1 MPYHRLESPTQ
12 TRVDAQIQTASQEL
26 WGRPSSASTLP
37 AAKAYRN
44 SLPNPARGIEFDTQT
59 APTKGS
65 GTPFEARWYVGTNGV
80 RQVNSGGIDY
90 AVISI
95 RVAKNTQVP

>member
-12 TRVDAQIQTASQEL
+12 TSMDAQIQTASGEL
-26 WGRPSSASTLP
+26 WGRASSTSNLP

-44 SLPNPARGIEFDTQT
+44 ALPDRTRGIEFETPI

-65 GTPFEARWYVGTNGV
+65 GTPYEARWYTGTAGV
-80 RQVNSGGIDY
+80 RLVQSSGIDY

-95 RVAKNTQVP
+95 SVTKNAQVP

>member
-12 TRVDAQIQTASQEL
+12 TRVDAQLQTASGEL
-26 WGRPSSASTLP
+26 WGRPSNTSTIP

-44 SLPNPARGIEFDTQT
+44 VLPNPARGIEFETQVV
-59 APTKGS
+59 PTKGS
-65 GTPFEARWYVGTNGV
+65 GTPYEARWYVGTSGV
-80 RQVNSGGIDY
+80 RHIRAGGMDY

-95 RVAKNTQVP
+95 TVTKNTQVP